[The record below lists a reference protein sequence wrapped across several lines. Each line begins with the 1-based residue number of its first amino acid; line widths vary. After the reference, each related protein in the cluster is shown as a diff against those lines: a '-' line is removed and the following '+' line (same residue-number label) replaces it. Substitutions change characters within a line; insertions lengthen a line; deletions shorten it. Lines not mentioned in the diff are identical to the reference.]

1 LELEAVQLQVQ
12 IYATIQLDQC
22 GREQVQGSSSD
33 GNWQGAGAWAR
44 SVAAA
49 KDRIA
54 REGSVTGS
62 REMAGDGGWGKMAGE
77 GAASRGWRATGRG
90 RLGNRTERWDE
101 YKRRTAGPPGGG
113 G

>member
-1 LELEAVQLQVQ
+1 VQLQVQ

-22 GREQVQGSSSD
+22 GREQVQGLSSD

-62 REMAGDGGWGKMAGE
+62 RGSNHRARGMEGDGGWGEMAGE
-77 GAASRGWRATGRG
+77 GAASRGWHA
-90 RLGNRTERWDE
+90 TERGQLGDRME
-101 YKRRTAGPPGGG
+101 RSDG
-113 G
+113 